1 MVNKNYKKC
10 EHYESRYSSDRFLYD
25 ACTIKPNGRDYG
37 DCDENCPL
45 INKTKNID
53 KIKQMTAEELA
64 LNIMCPKGE
73 SNI

>member
-1 MVNKNYKKC
+1 MANKNYKKC

-53 KIKQMTAEELA
+53 KIKQ
-64 LNIMCPKGE
+64 
-73 SNI
+73 